1 MVTYWLVGQPIHCI
15 TGTKLPSSQQV
26 LAMFFYYHK
35 LLKMMVRDSA
45 AYVTKEVMTNKYP
58 CLEFAAIFTNYD
70 NIF

>member
-1 MVTYWLVGQPIHCI
+1 
-15 TGTKLPSSQQV
+15 
-26 LAMFFYYHK
+26 MFFYYHK